1 MKRIKRFLTAILIG
15 LIFPCIVEA
24 ASGNINISSSST
36 VVVGNKVTVTVTI
49 SSATKMGSWQMSLNY
64 DKNYLQLTSS
74 TARDGGTFMI
84 DYAEDPGVLKKTY
97 TFTFKTLKNGT
108 TKLSVDGYSAYVSS
122 DLSALSLSANTKQI
136 KIITQAELEASYSK
150 NNNLSSLGI
159 EGFTLTPEFNADT
172 LEYSTVVPE
181 NTTEININATVQDKK
196 ASITG
201 AGIQTVAQGANK
213 FSVVVKAQNGAE
225 KTYII
230 NVEVKDENPINVTV
244 NNKNY
249 TIVKIKENL
258 PAASLYTETTINI
271 NDFEIPA
278 YKNDNTNL
286 ILVGLKDSDGNISLY
301 IYNKDKNEYKEYHE
315 IGVNKIT
322 IYPLSSNKEIKGYT
336 KDTIIINDVKVDGYY
351 YTKDSDY
358 VIIYGVNVET
368 GDKGFYMYDKKMQSL
383 IKYNDEYVTDLNKK
397 IELYTYIII
406 GFSGVFILMII
417 IMIALAKK
425 KTGKKNKNKRIIEK
439 EMPKET
445 KDNELLE
452 KNTIIE
458 K

>member
-1 MKRIKRFLTAILIG
+1 MKKIKKFFMAMLIG
-15 LIFPCIVEA
+15 LLFPCIVNA
-24 ASGNINISSSST
+24 ASGSINIASSST

-49 SSATKMGSWQMSLNY
+49 SSGTKMGSWQMSLNY
-64 DKNYLQLTSS
+64 DKSYLQLTNS

-97 TFTFKTLKNGT
+97 TFTFKTLKSGT
-108 TKLSVDGYSAYVSS
+108 TKLSVDGYRAYVSS

-136 KIITQAELEASYSK
+136 RIITQAELEASYSK
-150 NNNLSSLGI
+150 NNNLSALEV
-159 EGFTLTPEFNADT
+159 EGFTLTPEFKTDI
-172 LEYSTVVPE
+172 LEYSVVVPE
-181 NTTEININATVQDKK
+181 NTKEVNIKATVQDKR
-196 ASITG
+196 ASVN
-201 AGIQTVAQGANK
+201 GIGTQAVNPGANK
-213 FSVVVKAQNGAE
+213 FSVVVRAQSGAE
-225 KTYII
+225 KTYVI

-244 NNKNY
+244 NGKNY
-249 TIVKIKENL
+249 TVVKIKENL

-271 NDFEIPA
+271 NGFEIPA

-286 ILVGLKDSDGNISLY
+286 VLVGLKDEEGNISLY
-301 IYNKDKNEYKEYHE
+301 IYNKDKNEYQEYNE

-322 IYPLSSNKEIKGYT
+322 IYPLTSNEEIKGYK
-336 KDTIIINDVKVDGYY
+336 KDTITINGVKVDGYY

-358 VIIYGVNVET
+358 VIIYGINVET

-383 IKYNDEYVTDLNKK
+383 IKYNDEYIIDLNKK

-425 KTGKKNKNKRIIEK
+425 KSGKKKNQKPIEK
-439 EMPKET
+439 EIK
-445 KDNELLE
+445 KNVDE
-452 KNTIIE
+452 KNVIE
-458 K
+458 EIN

>member
-1 MKRIKRFLTAILIG
+1 MAMLIG
-15 LIFPCIVEA
+15 LLFPCIVNA
-24 ASGNINISSSST
+24 ASGSINIASSST

-49 SSATKMGSWQMSLNY
+49 SSGTKMGSWQMSLNY
-64 DKNYLQLTSS
+64 DKSYLQLTNS

-97 TFTFKTLKNGT
+97 TFTFKTLKSGT
-108 TKLSVDGYSAYVSS
+108 TKLSVDGYRAYVSS

-136 KIITQAELEASYSK
+136 RIITQAELEASYSK
-150 NNNLSSLGI
+150 NNNLSALEV
-159 EGFTLTPEFNADT
+159 EGFTLTPEFKTDI
-172 LEYSTVVPE
+172 LEYSVVVPE
-181 NTTEININATVQDKK
+181 NTKEVNIKANVQDKR
-196 ASITG
+196 ASVN
-201 AGIQTVAQGANK
+201 GIGTQAVNPGANK
-213 FSVVVKAQNGAE
+213 FSVVVRAQSGAE
-225 KTYII
+225 KTYVI

-244 NNKNY
+244 NGKNY
-249 TIVKIKENL
+249 TVVKIKENL

-271 NDFEIPA
+271 NGFEIPA

-286 ILVGLKDSDGNISLY
+286 VLVGLKDEEGNISLY
-301 IYNKDKNEYKEYHE
+301 IYNKDKNEYQEYNE

-322 IYPLSSNKEIKGYT
+322 IYPLTSNEEIKGYK
-336 KDTIIINDVKVDGYY
+336 KDTITINGVKVDGYY

-358 VIIYGVNVET
+358 VIIYGINVET

-383 IKYNDEYVTDLNKK
+383 IKYNDEYIIDLNKK

-425 KTGKKNKNKRIIEK
+425 KSGKKKNQKPIEK
-439 EMPKET
+439 EIK
-445 KDNELLE
+445 KNVDE
-452 KNTIIE
+452 KNVIE
-458 K
+458 EIN